1 MLQHRSGTPANPS
14 RVVILGSSGFVGRA
28 LMSDLTAKNIP
39 NVGFSSADLDLAKP
53 DAAAKLAQNLRPED
67 SLVVLAALTPDK
79 GRGIAPFQ
87 ANIAIMASVAEAL
100 KTVQPAHVV
109 YFSSDA
115 VYPFRQ
121 GLVSEDTAAEPTD
134 LYGAMHLTRELML
147 KEATK
152 APVAILRPTL
162 IYGVEDTHNSYGPN
176 RFRRMA
182 FKDGKITMFGE
193 GEETRDH
200 IHVSDVA
207 KLTMLVLQH
216 RSHGLLNVA
225 TGSSVSYFDLAHKIK
240 ALFNGSIDV
249 AGTLRATPITHRH
262 FDVTVRQH
270 AFPDFA
276 PMPLDDGLKLV
287 HGQSLAAR

>member
-1 MLQHRSGTPANPS
+1 MLHHRNATPVNPS

-28 LMSDLTAKNIP
+28 LASEFSAQGVAH
-39 NVGFSSADLDLAKP
+39 VGLASADLDLAKP
-53 DAAAKLAQNLRPED
+53 ETAAKLGQILKPDDA
-67 SLVVLAALTPDK
+67 LVVLAALTPDK

-87 ANIAIMASVAEAL
+87 TNIAIMASVVEAL

-121 GLVSEDTAAEPTD
+121 GLVAEDTAAEPTD
-134 LYGAMHLTRELML
+134 LYGAMHLTRELMI
-147 KEATK
+147 KEAVK
-152 APVAILRPTL
+152 GPVAVLRPTL
-162 IYGVEDTHNSYGPN
+162 IYGYEDTHNSYGPN

-200 IHVSDVA
+200 IHVADVA
-207 KLTMLVLQH
+207 KLTALALRH

-240 ALFNGSIDV
+240 GLFGGKIEV
-249 AGTLRATPITHRH
+249 IGTPRANPITHRH
-262 FDVTVRQH
+262 FDVTVRQQ
-270 AFPDFA
+270 AFPDFV
-276 PMPLDDGLKLV
+276 PMALDDGLSRV
-287 HGQSLAAR
+287 HTESLAAR